1 MCTCRVENRCGEDW
15 AGLEQQWFLWEQSTH
30 TTDPFHRGKF
40 QGALGGGMGHV
51 ADRVLIE
58 PYEVVCTGVCYIHR
72 MCTPLQYT
80 PPRNAPSLYSGA
92 TQLRRPPFARA
103 IETAAGTGHEETTIC
118 KGY

>member
-1 MCTCRVENRCGEDW
+1 
-15 AGLEQQWFLWEQSTH
+15 
-30 TTDPFHRGKF
+30 
-40 QGALGGGMGHV
+40 MGHV
-51 ADRVLIE
+51 ADIE
-58 PYEVVCTGVCYIHR
+58 PYESGVYRCTCAIYR